1 MDKFRRWAMD
11 WKIAEAKQRFSE
23 VVRAAEDEPQR
34 IYNRNEL
41 VAAVVSAA
49 EIKEFLAWRERQQKG
64 SLADSI
70 RELSRICAEE
80 GYTLEVPHR
89 DPKGRP
95 NPFAEDL
102 DVPL

>member
-1 MDKFRRWAMD
+1 MD

-34 IYNRNEL
+34 IYNRDQL
-41 VAAVVSAA
+41 VAAVVGAA
-49 EIKEFLAWRERQQKG
+49 EIKEFLEWRERQRKG

-80 GYTLEVPHR
+80 GYTLEVPR
-89 DPKGRP
+89 RVQQGRS

>member
-1 MDKFRRWAMD
+1 MD
-11 WKIAEAKQRFSE
+11 WKIGEAKQRFSE
-23 VVRAAEDEPQR
+23 VVRAAEGEPQR
-34 IYNRNEL
+34 IFNRDRL
-41 VAAVVSAA
+41 VAAVVGPG
-49 EIKEFLAWRERQQKG
+49 EILAWRERRRKG

-80 GYTLEVPHR
+80 GYTLEVPDR
-89 DPKGRP
+89 EQEGRP

>member
-1 MDKFRRWAMD
+1 MN

-23 VVRAAEDEPQR
+23 VVRAAEGEPQR
-34 IYNRNEL
+34 IYNRNDL
-41 VAAVVSAA
+41 VAAVVGAT
-49 EIKEFLAWRERQQKG
+49 EITEFLAWRERQRKG

-80 GYTLEVPHR
+80 GYTLKVPSR
-89 DPKGRP
+89 EPQGRP
-95 NPFAEDL
+95 NPFAEDP

>member
-1 MDKFRRWAMD
+1 MD

-23 VVRAAEDEPQR
+23 VVRAAADEPQR

-41 VAAVVSAA
+41 VAAVVGAA
-49 EIKEFLAWRERQQKG
+49 EIKDFLAWQEQQRKG

-80 GYTLEVPHR
+80 GYALEAPNR
-89 DPKGRP
+89 EQQGRP
-95 NPFAEDL
+95 NPFAEDP
-102 DVPL
+102 DVSL

>member
-1 MDKFRRWAMD
+1 MD

-34 IYNRNEL
+34 IYNRSEL

-49 EIKEFLAWRERQQKG
+49 EVKEFLAWRERQQKG

-80 GYTLEVPHR
+80 GYTLEVPGR
-89 DPKGRP
+89 EQQGRP

>member
-1 MDKFRRWAMD
+1 MGSTWACWSGKMDKFEGVVMD

-49 EIKEFLAWRERQQKG
+49 EIKEFLTWRDRHRRGSKSGPETVG
-64 SLADSI
+64 SL
-70 RELSRICAEE
+70 
-80 GYTLEVPHR
+80 
-89 DPKGRP
+89 RP
-95 NPFAEDL
+95 
-102 DVPL
+102 